1 MAGCG
6 MEYDDL
12 ADYFL
17 TPPATPVP
25 APAVPATPAR
35 RLRDA
40 LEPIAT
46 IGWWSRQA
54 SQSAGA
60 LGLDFFS
67 AYVWGRAAALGP
79 YVAPSVVT
87 SAFGVFEPGMIEGVL
102 AAARANVSHDAILG
116 ARQAGGAAGLAAA
129 SGTIDGSTVETLG
142 RWLSDALAGLDGAA
156 RPLFSGLRALPV
168 PSDLHGR
175 LWRAAELVR
184 EHRGDGHLAACL
196 AAGLDAA
203 EMNVLTELWLDYP
216 LGEYS
221 ATRGF
226 PIERLNQAAE
236 TLEQRGWLDADHSLT
251 TAGRAARQSIEAAT
265 DATQA
270 GLITALGA
278 DLDAVM
284 ASATTVGAAVLE
296 AHAAPA
302 DARKRAA
309 G

>member
-1 MAGCG
+1 MAGFG

-17 TPPATPVP
+17 TPPATPIP
-25 APAVPATPAR
+25 APAVPATAAR
-35 RLRDA
+35 RLRDS

-46 IGWWSRQA
+46 IGWWSRPA
-54 SQSAGA
+54 SESAGA

-67 AYVWGRAAALGP
+67 AYVWGRAASLGAD
-79 YVAPSVVT
+79 VAPAVVV
-87 SAFGVFEPGMIEGVL
+87 SAFGVFESGMIEGVL
-102 AAARANVSHDAILG
+102 TAARATASHQAILE
-116 ARQAGGAAGLAAA
+116 ARQAGGTDGLAAA
-129 SGTIDGSTVETLG
+129 AGTIEMSAIETLG
-142 RWLSDALAGLDGAA
+142 HRLMAALGGLDGAG
-156 RPLFSGLRALPV
+156 RPLFSGLRSLAV
-168 PSDLHGR
+168 PSDPHGR

-203 EMNVLTELWLDYP
+203 EMNVLTELWLGFP

-226 PIERLNQAAE
+226 PTARLDQAAAS
-236 TLEQRGWLDADHSLT
+236 LRGRGWLDAGPALT
-251 TAGRAARQSIEAAT
+251 PDGRAAREAIERAT
-265 DATQA
+265 DTSQA
-270 GLITALGA
+270 GLIAALDE
-278 DLDAVM
+278 DLDAVIS
-284 ASATTVGAAVLE
+284 SATSVTTAVLD
-296 AHAAPA
+296 ARAAPA

>member
-1 MAGCG
+1 
-6 MEYDDL
+6 
-12 ADYFL
+12 
-17 TPPATPVP
+17 
-25 APAVPATPAR
+25 
-35 RLRDA
+35 
-40 LEPIAT
+40 
-46 IGWWSRQA
+46 
-54 SQSAGA
+54 

-79 YVAPSVVT
+79 DVAPPVVT
-87 SAFGVFEPGMIEGVL
+87 SAFGVFESGMIEGVL
-102 AAARANVSHDAILG
+102 AVARVTASHDAVLQ

-129 SGTIDGSTVETLG
+129 TGAIDVSTVETLG
-142 RWLSDALAGLDGAA
+142 RRLSEALAGLDGAA

-168 PSDLHGR
+168 PTDPHGQ

-226 PIERLNQAAE
+226 PIERLNEAAGA
-236 TLEQRGWLDADHSLT
+236 LQQRGWLDADHSLT
-251 TAGRAARQSIEAAT
+251 TAGRAARESIEAAT
-265 DATQA
+265 DASQA
-270 GLITALGA
+270 GLITALGD

-284 ASATTVGAAVLE
+284 AAATTVGAAVLE
-296 AHAAPA
+296 ARAAPA

>member
-1 MAGCG
+1 MAGCC

-17 TPPATPVP
+17 TPQATPVR
-25 APAVPATPAR
+25 APAVPATAAR
-35 RLRDA
+35 QLRDA
-40 LEPIAT
+40 LEPVAT

-54 SQSAGA
+54 SDSARG

-67 AYVWGRAAALGP
+67 AYVWGRAAALGSD
-79 YVAPSVVT
+79 VAPAVVVST
-87 SAFGVFEPGMIEGVL
+87 FGVFEPGMIEGVL
-102 AAARANVSHDAILG
+102 TAARATASHHAILE
-116 ARQAGGAAGLAAA
+116 ARQAGGAGGLAAA
-129 SGTIDGSTVETLG
+129 TGAIDVSTVEILG
-142 RWLSDALAGLDGAA
+142 RRLLAALAGLDGAA

-168 PSDLHGR
+168 PSDPHGR

-196 AAGLDAA
+196 GAGLDAA

-226 PIERLNQAAE
+226 PTERLTEATRALQR
-236 TLEQRGWLDADHSLT
+236 RGWLDAEHSLT
-251 TAGRAARQSIEAAT
+251 TAGRASRESIEETT
-265 DATQA
+265 DASQA
-270 GLITALGA
+270 GLIAALDD
-278 DLDAVM
+278 DLDAVIS
-284 ASATTVGAAVLE
+284 SATTVGAAVLE

>member
-17 TPPATPVP
+17 TPPDSPVP
-25 APAVPATPAR
+25 SPAVPATPAR

-54 SQSAGA
+54 SESAAA

-79 YVAPSVVT
+79 DVAPPVVT

-102 AAARANVSHDAILG
+102 AVARATASHDAVLQ
-116 ARQAGGAAGLAAA
+116 ARQAGGATGLAAA
-129 SGTIDGSTVETLG
+129 TGAIDVSTVETLG
-142 RWLSDALAGLDGAA
+142 RRLSDALAGLDGAA
-156 RPLFSGLRALPV
+156 RPLFSGLRSLPALTDP
-168 PSDLHGR
+168 HGR

-196 AAGLDAA
+196 AAGLDVA

-226 PIERLNQAAE
+226 PTERLNEAAGS
-236 TLEQRGWLDADHSLT
+236 LQGRGWLDADHLLT
-251 TAGRAARQSIEAAT
+251 ATGRAARESIEAAT

-270 GLITALGA
+270 GLMAALGD
-278 DLDAVM
+278 DLEAVI